1 VMDAEPIPRWEDPT
15 MGNGTRLRSTRYRV
29 KLLSLTVV
37 RDGGAPDPRILSSPT
52 AVVDL
57 MRDLMPDD
65 DREHLWALY
74 LNAQNHLLEV
84 YPVSTGTLT
93 ASLVHPRE
101 VFKPAILR
109 AAASV
114 IVVHNHPSGDP
125 TPSKEDLQLTRQ
137 LAKAA
142 EVLDLRLHDHV
153 IIGNGT
159 GRWVSLAERGIL

>member
-1 VMDAEPIPRWEDPT
+1 MNHESWPAEK
-15 MGNGTRLRSTRYRV
+15 RYQV
-29 KLLSLTVV
+29 KLLRLTVV
-37 RDGGAPDPRILSSPT
+37 RDASAPDPRILSTPA

-114 IVVHNHPSGDP
+114 IVVHTHPSGDP

-142 EVLDLRLHDHV
+142 ELLDLRLHDHV

-159 GRWVSLAERGIL
+159 GRWVSLAQQGLL

>member
-1 VMDAEPIPRWEDPT
+1 M
-15 MGNGTRLRSTRYRV
+15 
-29 KLLSLTVV
+29 
-37 RDGGAPDPRILSSPT
+37 
-52 AVVDL
+52 
-57 MRDLMPDD
+57 
-65 DREHLWALY
+65 WALY

-101 VFKPAILR
+101 VFKPALLR
-109 AAASV
+109 GAASV

-142 EVLDLRLHDHV
+142 ELLDLRLHDHV

-159 GRWVSLAERGIL
+159 GRWVSLAQQGML

>member
-1 VMDAEPIPRWEDPT
+1 
-15 MGNGTRLRSTRYRV
+15 MGNDRRRTSTRYRV

-37 RDGGAPDPRILSSPT
+37 RDGSAPDPRILSSPT
-52 AVVDL
+52 AVADL
-57 MRDLMPDD
+57 MRELMPDD

-74 LNAQNHLLEV
+74 LNAQNHLQVV

-93 ASLVHPRE
+93 ASLVSPRE

-114 IVVHNHPSGDP
+114 IVVHTHPSGDP

-142 EVLDLRLHDHV
+142 ELLDLRLHDHV

-159 GRWVSLAERGIL
+159 GRWVSLAQQGML

>member
-1 VMDAEPIPRWEDPT
+1 
-15 MGNGTRLRSTRYRV
+15 MGNGTRPTSTRYRV

-37 RDGGAPDPRILSSPT
+37 RDGSAPDPRILSSPS

-65 DREHLWALY
+65 DREHMWALY

-101 VFKPAILR
+101 VFKPALLR
-109 AAASV
+109 GAASV

-125 TPSKEDLQLTRQ
+125 TPSKEDLHLTRQ

-142 EVLDLRLHDHV
+142 ELLDLRLHDHV

-159 GRWVSLAERGIL
+159 GRWVSLAQQGIL

>member
-1 VMDAEPIPRWEDPT
+1 MDDEMKPAPH
-15 MGNGTRLRSTRYRV
+15 RYRV
-29 KLLSLTVV
+29 KLVSLTVI
-37 RDGGAPDPRILSSPT
+37 RDGSALDPRILSSPA
-52 AVVDL
+52 AVVEL

-65 DREHLWALY
+65 DREHMWALY

-109 AAASV
+109 GAASV

-142 EVLDLRLHDHV
+142 ELLDLRLHDHV

-159 GRWVSLAERGIL
+159 GRWGSLAQRGLL

>member
-1 VMDAEPIPRWEDPT
+1 MPHIT
-15 MGNGTRLRSTRYRV
+15 QLGSNRYRV
-29 KLLSLTVV
+29 KVLSLTVV
-37 RDGGAPDPRILSSPT
+37 RDGSAPDPRILSTPT

-57 MRDLMPDD
+57 MRELMPDD
-65 DREHLWALY
+65 DREHMWALY

-101 VFKPAILR
+101 VFKPALLR
-109 AAASV
+109 GAASV

-125 TPSKEDLQLTRQ
+125 TPSREDLQLTRQ
-137 LAKAA
+137 LVKAA
-142 EVLDLRLHDHV
+142 ELLDLRLHDHV

-159 GRWVSLAERGIL
+159 GRWVSLAQQGVL